1 MAKVKQF
8 NNAPTLCAFI
18 ENDNDADAVLAAITM
33 NNRLMV
39 QNAVHYAERSLEAD
53 ALPVLKEVLNK
64 LGGPIRAPKQ
74 AKPAKEWKAQV
85 RVKFAGDISIDVKNL
100 VLGYCNSKGG
110 LLKADPKDNEFEY
123 GFSAEHAKFIIEKMT
138 GTKGITIGLAK

>member
-18 ENDNDADAVLAAITM
+18 STGNDADAVLAAITM

-39 QNAVHYAERSLEAD
+39 QNALHYAERSLEAD

-64 LGGPIRAPKQ
+64 LGGFIKAPK
-74 AKPAKEWKAQV
+74 APTAAKEWKAIV
-85 RVKFAGDISIDVKNL
+85 RVKFASNISVDVKNL

-110 LLKADPKDNEFEY
+110 MLKSNPADDTFEY

-138 GTKGITIGLAK
+138 ETKGITIGLAK